1 MRFASFLSGGF
12 ITAIVVDPPTLSSG
26 FLACL
31 VLWYLLLHV
40 YCYFQG
46 KTFYSSQF
54 PDSQGIYCDFSND
67 EKVFI
72 ARFLHSPRNTTN
84 NRGIAIPTCNSF
96 GSNSAVAFL
105 LEASAFDMFHPSNH
119 ACLAEAHCE
128 LLLRI
133 SFGNLLSNRY
143 LGRYYVHQIKV

>member
-1 MRFASFLSGGF
+1 MHYLVRFVNRTKPGTALIEIALAGEPCALF
-12 ITAIVVDPPTLSSG
+12 ISRENILIS
-26 FLACL
+26 
-31 VLWYLLLHV
+31 HRMIK
-40 YCYFQG
+40 
-46 KTFYSSQF
+46 KT
-54 PDSQGIYCDFSND
+54 
-67 EKVFI
+67 FI

-128 LLLRI
+128 PLLRI
-133 SFGNLLSNRY
+133 SFGNLCTFDY
-143 LGRYYVHQIKV
+143 LGRYYVYQIKVYMVYLSRIINKTSF